1 VVRVVVGTLRFAHP
15 TDVARQRSTPS
26 SAGKPKIT
34 AAAISA

>member
-1 VVRVVVGTLRFAHP
+1 MTTGVYR
-15 TDVARQRSTPS
+15 ARQRSTPS

>member
-1 VVRVVVGTLRFAHP
+1 VGTLRFAHP
-15 TDVARQRSTPS
+15 PQFATILARQRSTPS